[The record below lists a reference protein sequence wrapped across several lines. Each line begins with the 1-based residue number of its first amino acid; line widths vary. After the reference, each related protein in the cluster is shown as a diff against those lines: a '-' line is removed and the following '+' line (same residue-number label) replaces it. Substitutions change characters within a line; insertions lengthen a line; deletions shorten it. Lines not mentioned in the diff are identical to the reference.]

1 MRREKEGVGEDEEA
15 VKEMRW
21 IRKYV
26 GEKEK

>member
-1 MRREKEGVGEDEEA
+1 MRRKKGVGEDEA
-15 VKEMRW
+15 VKEKMRW